1 MLKSAMDEF
10 KEYFDKNCAPRL
22 AEIRKVPQVWGYQ
35 IWTRGFVPN
44 TDPRI
49 ETPVIRDSRIYLNK
63 EAADKA
69 REQFADETY
78 LVEYP
83 VTP

>member
-1 MLKSAMDEF
+1 MAKTAMQEF
-10 KEYFDKNCAPRL
+10 NEYFDKHCAPRL
-22 AEIRKVPQVWGYQ
+22 AEINRPKMVCQ

-44 TDPRI
+44 TNPPI
-49 ETPVIRDSRIYLNK
+49 ETPVIRDSRIYLDRK
-63 EAADKA
+63 VAEKV

-83 VTP
+83 LT